1 MEVSDPS
8 TKSDD
13 KSQKPDSSEEGL
25 VATSRALLKEK
36 AKSSGGGGGG
46 GKSNQCSIEI
56 GVVKDSPK
64 TEKEDDSK
72 TNDSDKQGD
81 ASRRQTRSHKPKCE
95 VSVSID

>member
-13 KSQKPDSSEEGL
+13 KSQKPGSSEEGL

-46 GKSNQCSIEI
+46 KSNQCSVEI
-56 GVVKDSPK
+56 GVVKNSPK

-72 TNDSDKQGD
+72 TNDSDKQDD